1 VIRGRVLEL
10 LMGPSIITLV
20 LGTLVVIPVEAAEED
35 LPALGVED
43 VSGLL
48 APACDVPACDAPAC
62 DVVVPL
68 GTAAPVV
75 GFTGFGTIAVVPVA
89 PAPPLIVPTPIPLG
103 LTGLAVEP
111 EGFTVFKAVAPFAV
125 APDVVPPDTGG
136 VLLAALAVSPA
147 AAE

>member
-1 VIRGRVLEL
+1 
-10 LMGPSIITLV
+10 MGPSIITLV
-20 LGTLVVIPVEAAEED
+20 LGTLDVVPVEAAEED
-35 LPALGVED
+35 PPALGVED

-48 APACDVPACDAPAC
+48 APACDVPAC

-75 GFTGFGTIAVVPVA
+75 GFTGFGTVAVVPVA